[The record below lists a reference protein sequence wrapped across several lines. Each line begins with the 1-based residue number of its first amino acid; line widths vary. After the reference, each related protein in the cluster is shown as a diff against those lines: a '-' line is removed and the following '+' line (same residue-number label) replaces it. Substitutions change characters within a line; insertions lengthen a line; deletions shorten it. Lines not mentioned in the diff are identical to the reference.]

1 MKCDEAKPECR
12 RCTSTGRRC
21 DGYTSTTNTTSSE
34 KQLIRV
40 HPKPAK
46 GLTFGIEYNA
56 LEKRTFDFFRSKT
69 ARCMSGYFQD
79 PVWERL
85 ALQASYTEPVIRHA
99 INAVGAL
106 HEERCLRAD
115 AAKTNAEL
123 NLKTDF
129 PVHQY
134 AKALAGLQQLLASG
148 KASINIVLLCALLC
162 VHYEALQERFIP
174 ALTHAENAM
183 RLLDPAQAPSTEAID
198 PSLIRAFIR
207 IDLQGTFFVDGRL
220 PSLSFITSAAEY
232 SELPKSFTDLEQAR
246 SFVITWSSRLF
257 KFLREMAYKHRRESP
272 GFFALECL
280 AEAQSYEEVFIQLDR
295 LLLSFMQKSTAKFT
309 FRETHGLSM
318 LRVLA
323 MENRILAAA
332 SLYREAS
339 FHDRYL
345 PEMEQMLCICRF
357 VMDSDDPSNRLLS
370 ASLDDGMFRPLS
382 FIVMQC
388 RDSRIRHS
396 ALDLLKRLSSDG
408 QTSWHIDAIT
418 KVTEKMVLL
427 EEKDC
432 EVEFPRCEDIPEWKR
447 VHSFDFDAWI
457 LATQKRSKVLVTLR
471 LRYALVSLSGMASST
486 DVEAGLREH
495 LVFEV
500 LC

>member
-12 RCTSTGRRC
+12 RCSSTGRRC
-21 DGYTSTTNTTSSE
+21 DGYTTTPDARPSE
-34 KQLIRV
+34 KQQLVRV
-40 HPKPAK
+40 KPTP
-46 GLTFGIEYNA
+46 GRGPTFGSQYNA

-99 INAVGAL
+99 INAVAAL

-115 AAKTNAEL
+115 AAKTNSEL

-148 KASINIVLLCALLC
+148 KLSINVVLICALLC
-162 VHYEALQERFIP
+162 IHYEALQERFIP

-183 RLLDPAQAPSTEAID
+183 RLLDPAQAPSTETID

-220 PSLSFITSAAEY
+220 PSLSFITSATD

-246 SFVITWSSRLF
+246 SFLVTWSSRLF
-257 KFLREMAYKHRRESP
+257 KFLREMAYKHRREMP
-272 GFFALECL
+272 GFVALESF
-280 AEAQSYEEVFIQLDR
+280 AEAQSFEQVFIELDR

-309 FRETHGLSM
+309 FREQHGVSM

-345 PEMEQMLCICRF
+345 PEMEQMLSICRF
-357 VMDSDDPSNRLLS
+357 VMDSEDPSNRLLC

-396 ALDLLKRLSSDG
+396 ALALLKRLSDG
-408 QTSWHIDAIT
+408 QTSWHIDAVT
-418 KVTEKMVLL
+418 KVAEMIVIH
-427 EEKDC
+427 EERDC
-432 EVEFPRCEDIPEWKR
+432 EMEHPRCEDIPEWKR

-457 LATQKRSKVLVTLR
+457 LATQKRSKVMATLR
-471 LRYALVSLSGMASST
+471 VRPNGMDGEWA
-486 DVEAGLREH
+486 
-495 LVFEV
+495 EV
-500 LC
+500 LGEIEW